1 VAPDHSSATAPSE
14 EWTEER
20 RAVGAF
26 YSNLVNRLYSG
37 TLLRP
42 GATLATGGA
51 AAQVEEWKEEREAV
65 SAIYGDAASFPS
77 DSRTSLRLD
86 LPFEVAQ
93 LLRMKPLVGCH
104 ARTRSDVLVLLAEA
118 DAGNEAVCSSKPAI
132 RLKLWVSAQCTT
144 V

>member
-1 VAPDHSSATAPSE
+1 MAT
-14 EWTEER
+14 
-20 RAVGAF
+20 
-26 YSNLVNRLYSG
+26 N
-37 TLLRP
+37 
-42 GATLATGGA
+42 GA

-93 LLRMKPLVGCH
+93 LLRLKPLVGCH
-104 ARTRSDVLVLLAEA
+104 VQTRPNVWVFSLAEA
-118 DAGNEAVCSSKPAI
+118 DAGNEALCSSKPAI
-132 RLKLWVSAQCTT
+132 RLKLWVSAHCTT